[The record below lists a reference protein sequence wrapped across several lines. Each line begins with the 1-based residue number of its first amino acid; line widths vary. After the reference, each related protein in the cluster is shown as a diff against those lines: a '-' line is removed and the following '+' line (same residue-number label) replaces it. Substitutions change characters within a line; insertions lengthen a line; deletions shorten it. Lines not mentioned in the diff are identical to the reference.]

1 MPKVLFCHQSQKS
14 KGQGPVFIS
23 VFHSTIP
30 EVKIISWFK
39 KDAGLSS
46 LHILI
51 SANGGRNGKGRRR
64 TDTCSLSWKLPLI
77 LLPECY

>member
-14 KGQGPVFIS
+14 KGQGPVFFS
-23 VFHSTIP
+23 VFHSTTP

-46 LHILI
+46 HHIFI
-51 SANGGRNGKGRRR
+51 SANGRRNGKGRRR
-64 TDTCSLSWKLPLI
+64 THEQEVASYTSA
-77 LLPECY
+77 